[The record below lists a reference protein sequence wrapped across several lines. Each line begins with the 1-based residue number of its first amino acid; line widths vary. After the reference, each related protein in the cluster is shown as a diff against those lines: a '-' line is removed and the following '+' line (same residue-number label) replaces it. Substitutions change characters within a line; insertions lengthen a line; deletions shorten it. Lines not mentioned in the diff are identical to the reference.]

1 MATCDITAGSGL
13 KDIVWTTFSVGWVR
27 DFELE
32 IGSPAEMIRFHTGI
46 MFSELIKDAAD
57 PPPAFFF
64 AVVGVMAT
72 KQMDAN

>member
-1 MATCDITAGSGL
+1 MATCDIIAGSEL
-13 KDIVWTTFSVGWVR
+13 KDVVLTTFSVKWVR

-32 IGSPAEMIRFHTGI
+32 IGSPAEMITGV
-46 MFSELIKDAAD
+46 MFSELIKDAVD
-57 PPPAFFF
+57 PPPATFY